1 MKKHLVSL
9 LKMAAAIGLLAFL
22 ISRASVSLQGLPA
35 EKTEWGLLGLAAGI
49 CLAAVLVC
57 FWRWYYLVRALD
69 LPFRM
74 RDALRLGFLGYLLN
88 FVSLG
93 SVGGD
98 LFKAIFIAREHPGRR
113 AEAVATVFV
122 DRVIGLYA
130 LFVVAAIGVLLGG
143 LYEHHSATLRL
154 LARSTLAGT
163 VLGGAALV
171 VMISPGFS
179 RGKVTTWISRVPKV
193 GPIVVRLIAAVRAY
207 RRRPG
212 TLAWTGLQSLWIHT
226 LTILCMYTIAQALP
240 GSLPTLADHF
250 LIVPLAILAGAMP
263 IVPNG
268 LGSQELVM
276 DFLYTQSPSAT
287 PILAG
292 QGMLVALVYRAVTM
306 GVAIVGLAY
315 YVANRALVAQIMRES
330 AETSLEGQPVTDD
343 EPADVLSEEPIAT
356 PES

>member
-1 MKKHLVSL
+1 
-9 LKMAAAIGLLAFL
+9 
-22 ISRASVSLQGLPA
+22 
-35 EKTEWGLLGLAAGI
+35 
-49 CLAAVLVC
+49 
-57 FWRWYYLVRALD
+57 
-69 LPFRM
+69 
-74 RDALRLGFLGYLLN
+74 
-88 FVSLG
+88 
-93 SVGGD
+93 
-98 LFKAIFIAREHPGRR
+98 
-113 AEAVATVFV
+113 
-122 DRVIGLYA
+122 
-130 LFVVAAIGVLLGG
+130 
-143 LYEHHSATLRL
+143 
-154 LARSTLAGT
+154 
-163 VLGGAALV
+163 
-171 VMISPGFS
+171 
-179 RGKVTTWISRVPKV
+179 
-193 GPIVVRLIAAVRAY
+193 
-207 RRRPG
+207 
-212 TLAWTGLQSLWIHT
+212 
-226 LTILCMYTIAQALP
+226 MYTIAQALP

-330 AETSLEGQPVTDD
+330 AETSLESQPVTDD